1 MPYPVLD
8 APISPLRQRLID
20 DMNMRRFS
28 RETQRN
34 YLRDIGRLA
43 TFLGRSPDT
52 VTTDDLRRFQIE
64 QQDDGVP
71 VPTMNSIVS
80 ALRFFFTHTVDR
92 PDLAR
97 KLVRLAH
104 PRKLPVVLS
113 RDEVA
118 RLLNATTCL
127 KHQAA
132 LSVAYGAGLR
142 VAEVSMLKVTDV
154 DSERMLLRV
163 ERGKGGRY
171 RNAMLSEDLLTL
183 LRQWWKVGRQQGV
196 MHRDG
201 WLFPGQHAMKPIST
215 RQLYRVVVEAA
226 QAADIAKRVGP
237 HTLRHSFATHLLPA
251 SLESAE
257 REAKNLGTRGEKDDF
272 KLAICDRRLL
282 PDQLEQTLLARC
294 AVALFVNVKPVRSA
308 WWLTIDQ
315 DAEFHGGSR
324 RCRPHDKIK
333 ITGVKSVRD
342 VAIRL
347 FQRGA
352 VAADYPAA
360 GERPFIQVQLGRGFI
375 EVKLVAHRTAR
386 RCKALSAFVT
396 DVVFLRLEID
406 LVRGRLKATGV
417 DRHQISAYA
426 LGASLREQPLNNHF
440 RLFVRALA
448 EMLIANVSLCINKI
462 ERRPIIVVEAAPNC
476 ALAVH
481 RNRIVD
487 AQCFYL
493 PADVVN
499 VPFKSEFRRMHTD
512 HD

>member
-1 MPYPVLD
+1 MSHSVLD

-52 VTTDDLRRFQIE
+52 ATSDDLRRFQIE
-64 QQDDGVP
+64 QQQDGVP

-142 VAEVSMLKVTDV
+142 VAEVSMLKVADV

-171 RNAMLSEDLLTL
+171 RNAMLSQDLLLL

-215 RQLYRVVVEAA
+215 RQLYRIVVEAA

-237 HTLRHSFATHLLPA
+237 HTLRHSFATHLL
-251 SLESAE
+251 ED
-257 REAKNLGTRGEKDDF
+257 GTD
-272 KLAICDRRLL
+272 
-282 PDQLEQTLLARC
+282 
-294 AVALFVNVKPVRSA
+294 
-308 WWLTIDQ
+308 
-315 DAEFHGGSR
+315 
-324 RCRPHDKIK
+324 
-333 ITGVKSVRD
+333 
-342 VAIRL
+342 IRI
-347 FQRGA
+347 
-352 VAADYPAA
+352 
-360 GERPFIQVQLGRGFI
+360 IQVLLGHA
-375 EVKLVAHRTAR
+375 K
-386 RCKALSAFVT
+386 
-396 DVVFLRLEID
+396 
-406 LVRGRLKATGV
+406 
-417 DRHQISAYA
+417 
-426 LGASLREQPLNNHF
+426 LNNTAF
-440 RLFVRALA
+440 YTKVATRTVRTVTSPLDKLGLFKPG
-448 EMLIANVSLCINKI
+448 EIS
-462 ERRPIIVVEAAPNC
+462 P
-476 ALAVH
+476 
-481 RNRIVD
+481 D
-487 AQCFYL
+487 G
-493 PADVVN
+493 
-499 VPFKSEFRRMHTD
+499 
-512 HD
+512 